1 MVTMKT
7 VTYECETCGTEL
19 VVKESGEGYLS
30 PIYCC
35 GTEIK
40 EIATSGK
47 KSVPKKVRK
56 KKSTAKK
63 KPASPQDP
71 AEKRSKK

>member
-40 EIATSGK
+40 EIATLAK
-47 KSVPKKVRK
+47 RSVPKKVRK
-56 KKSTAKK
+56 KKNTAKK
-63 KPASPQDP
+63 KSAR
-71 AEKRSKK
+71 KRSKK